1 MASSLQTLK
10 KKCCG
15 RISDRLI
22 DEMGDRMHTRFVI
35 TLALLALASFSEASQ
50 AIHRTATD
58 STLLAQTTARR
69 DLFIRSV
76 AAEGYSTCRAPT
88 IVLKDTQSYGNYQA
102 ERNELVIATWPSLT
116 AEERQG
122 FEDLARQIGHHSTG
136 ESVFSGGTHRWV
148 FAHELGHW
156 WQACRKQTRPSS
168 FEEENGVSRIALAFW
183 REQDPK
189 FAQAVVRGSV
199 ALTQQM
205 TSPIP
210 AGQSVQ
216 SYVDA
221 HFADISKGDTYTWVQ
236 ATSIVSLADES
247 PNPSFLKA
255 LSQPLYPW

>member
-1 MASSLQTLK
+1 M
-10 KKCCG
+10 
-15 RISDRLI
+15 
-22 DEMGDRMHTRFVI
+22 
-35 TLALLALASFSEASQ
+35 
-50 AIHRTATD
+50 
-58 STLLAQTTARR
+58 
-69 DLFIRSV
+69 
-76 AAEGYSTCRAPT
+76 
-88 IVLKDTQSYGNYQA
+88 
-102 ERNELVIATWPSLT
+102 
-116 AEERQG
+116 
-122 FEDLARQIGHHSTG
+122 
-136 ESVFSGGTHRWV
+136 
-148 FAHELGHW
+148 
-156 WQACRKQTRPSS
+156 
-168 FEEENGVSRIALAFW
+168 SRIALAFW